1 MPPYPPSKHFSP
13 AEISPQIPRFM
24 EIAEQAARIGGN
36 SLSRWLGK
44 VDVCEKNP
52 GDFVTQADLD
62 SQAAI
67 FKFLQES
74 APGHRL
80 QGEETL
86 ASDDFDPAPHSN
98 SDSAAAPFRWIVDP
112 LDGTTNFIHG
122 LQSFSVSIALTWNDR
137 LIAACVHDPVLDETF
152 LAGLG
157 AGATRNGQPIRVS
170 CCDSI
175 DHALLVV
182 SFPSRID
189 RDSLDLQRFIRV
201 ICDSGASI
209 RRLGSAAL
217 NLCYVADGRLDG
229 YWATS
234 LKPWDVAA
242 GALILHEAGGK
253 IQHINGSE
261 FDLRDPQI
269 LATCHDQLLQEL
281 HPLLQVE

>member
-1 MPPYPPSKHFSP
+1 MNLTPPSKHFAP

-24 EIAEQAARIGGN
+24 EIAEQAARIGGQR
-36 SLSRWLGK
+36 LAHWLGK
-44 VDVCEKNP
+44 VDFCEKNP
-52 GDFVTQADLD
+52 GDYVTQADVD
-62 SQAAI
+62 SQTAI
-67 FKFLQES
+67 FEFLQQS
-74 APGHRL
+74 APGHLL
-80 QGEETL
+80 QGEENL
-86 ASDDFDPAPHSN
+86 AAPDARPESPPE
-98 SDSAAAPFRWIVDP
+98 SDSPPSPFRWIVDP

-122 LQSFSVSIALTWNDR
+122 LQSFSVSVALTWNDR

-157 AGATRNGQPIRVS
+157 RGATRNGRPIQVS
-170 CCDSI
+170 CCNSL

-189 RDSLDLQRFIRV
+189 RDSPDLQRFVRV
-201 ICDSGASI
+201 ICDCGASI

-242 GALILHEAGGK
+242 GALILHEASGT
-253 IQHINGSE
+253 IRHINGTD
-261 FDLRDPQI
+261 FDLHDPQI
-269 LATCHDQLLQEL
+269 LATCHDRLFGELQ
-281 HPLLQVE
+281 PLLRVE